1 MAERYRGTGDWFVP
15 SRGLTARPGL
25 MRGLQ
30 DIASTVRIRIDIRG
44 ISYQYSLAEALMA
57 LREGQVS
64 VWVDA
69 DAVLASTGGEQATL
83 VTSGPFSSST
93 DGEPLFTA
101 SLGEIADLYTLACD
115 PDPATDDFRI
125 LGHSLDDGI
134 PDNDCLAALALGVC
148 PLRPNTSSV
157 APCNP
162 LVPAVLLFQ
171 RLRDEQASLRRL
183 SLTSD
188 RITTTWAA
196 DVPGEDRPVVDVG
209 IEFDVDFAVAKD
221 TSAYWPLSATSDI
234 NDLAEISF
242 TRAGGHVLLAL
253 EADDRR
259 CGDEVCTTPVPATG
273 SVRWDDFLGPG
284 ISSTW
289 GSRNL
294 RLVSLAPPAGSRFE
308 TWTNF
313 SGSLRD
319 WVYAVLWIIPIPA
332 LPLFLSMIDDGI
344 LAAEEGSREAVDGV
358 VRALADALAGYL
370 SLLRWQPGQTV
381 IAEHPSGGPFES
393 CVQCVTWDPDG
404 EPRVDFSADC
414 LRWGCFGAVIPGD
427 DSPVHRLAVQ
437 HQLLRVLEGAAGANR
452 IWWPA
457 FSDVVDDLNE
467 WASSGSFGYHE
478 TLAATDPSSGEATAE
493 FRITSD
499 VDCDGVED
507 YLDKCAL
514 SCGPREMTDSDG
526 DLVGDDCDRCPHGPR
541 LDAWTTVPQRS
552 RDYDANPGWDPGG
565 PGDED
570 GDDVGDHCDLC
581 PRLSTYDLP
590 GGSRSVDEAT
600 IPAAGGPSTV
610 AGGTS
615 AHPYDFDRDGIGDR
629 CDNCEHH
636 PNRDQ
641 WNCNA
646 ADERADGRLA
656 EPPRPDA
663 KGVGDACDW
672 MPCVDSCGVAS
683 AEGNVEPEIEVPFDT
698 GEGWFVA
705 PDEEPLQAFVC
716 PVGSVS
722 AADPG
727 AVTLRTKVRGCY
739 CDEIEYRNAVAG
751 SDSTCF
757 DTNCRDDGQSAGRW
771 TDAAYGGRRWE
782 YGLYSYSQAY
792 RFDRSAGLAGKRFSN
807 VGLREYYRP
816 AGSAESTDRVTEQE
830 WNWISQPEFSPGAKY
845 VRMWFK
851 PDATPLRF
859 DGYDN
864 PYGNTYTGWT
874 WVNPVGIRLRSGVA
888 EPPPVGGGTSITSP
902 WEINEDGMFAA
913 RSSPLLDILERWCY
927 AADCWGWPDSLFFD
941 DEPDT
946 EVVGLAVSGFDPH
959 SARLSWVVGTKLA
972 TGSVFE
978 LKDFAA
984 AFAYDANRDPNRYWI
999 FGGRDAANRATDQ
1012 MWAAQLAVLDEVGT
1026 KTYVGS
1032 EGMLVPLSSGPL
1044 PEGTTA
1050 FFEASPVHANGPWP
1064 SERAGATLV
1073 CAGSGSG
1080 PATTPGQLCDG
1091 FCPNVDVALGLATP
1105 PDGVVRPAGRLLLV
1119 GGEGPTGPLDDI
1131 WVYDEQASWRPPA
1144 DVAPGETGPWPSGW
1158 SLVGILP
1165 GAGEGLAHAGS
1176 VQVGHALWLVGG
1188 RTSLGT
1194 TADVVRVDLDT
1205 GEAER
1210 IPTAG
1215 FGLTP
1220 RMAPAVTYD
1229 ARRNGLVVYGGT
1241 DAFGRGLTDL
1251 WSFDLGTRT
1260 WTSLGAPC
1268 TGSHCPPATGR
1279 ETLYLH
1285 PRTREPTVIA
1295 NRTTATASTLSWSM
1309 RSGLWESAVERS
1321 DEAADCNGDT
1331 APEWMFGARCSTGSG
1346 GFPDYGRLRCD
1357 GGRLVCRPPVAPG
1370 SIAWEPRMHG
1380 VRAMA
1385 RDDTDLLVLAGD
1397 RIEEYR
1403 FGPDGYPALE
1413 RMVRLRRA
1421 GHDLAVAP
1429 GAWLV
1434 ADDAGVS
1441 VYSEADG
1448 ALLAAVQA
1456 CGRVRRVFVDGT
1468 LAVVVGLRS
1477 IATVDLS
1484 EPSAPVVLAR
1494 FRLLPFRDHLEIVSC
1509 SGCGWFERSIDRLCD
1524 GLGACGAFGRSAAAY
1539 SDHRLFVELLGVL
1552 YVLDFGNGLVP
1563 EVGGT
1568 VPVGL
1573 ATDMAVEGRHLYVNL
1588 PGRQTAVVAQVLD
1601 GSWARVGEHDVRA
1614 WVEGVTDVRQ
1624 WAVRWDRGR
1633 LQVAGR
1639 Q

>member
-1 MAERYRGTGDWFVP
+1 MPVLEEWHTGNEMLASLSEYLRHVTIEVDLLV
-15 SRGLTARPGL
+15 
-25 MRGLQ
+25 MR
-30 DIASTVRIRIDIRG
+30 SVR
-44 ISYQYSLAEALMA
+44 
-57 LREGQVS
+57 

-69 DAVLASTGGEQATL
+69 LSVMASRGPGMSLIEEGPFAGRDDDPIFALPLDDIPATL
-83 VTSGPFSSST
+83 GYVC
-93 DGEPLFTA
+93 DGNP
-101 SLGEIADLYTLACD
+101 DLDESRDPEWVDPRITTRNDCPLACQL
-115 PDPATDDFRI
+115 ATVGR
-125 LGHSLDDGI
+125 
-134 PDNDCLAALALGVC
+134 ATVC
-148 PLRPNTSSV
+148 PIVDRGGDNFQDCDPIASFNAQLTDIRNALSGLVFRLGDVQARWIPSPEPGDRRP
-157 APCNP
+157 
-162 LVPAVLLFQ
+162 VLDLSY
-171 RLRDEQASLRRL
+171 RLNVSLTLRDEL
-183 SLTSD
+183 
-188 RITTTWAA
+188 
-196 DVPGEDRPVVDVG
+196 EYFVDIVWTY
-209 IEFDVDFAVAKD
+209 VD
-221 TSAYWPLSATSDI
+221 
-234 NDLAEISF
+234 
-242 TRAGGHVLLAL
+242 GHVLLPFEPGPMHCAVGSDCDGGTCPAANSAPATRWEGFEPWSFAATWGTHNLRMAAPLDAEAYPAYRMRWDWRSWTEAWVWEATILYYLTGLWVVGGVADMIAVISTDRPITVEREGHDFTVLEPANILDYLEFAQEEAHDDALGAMRDLTRAVARFVHGYLSFLPPILEPDPPGRPWYQAGTLEMTEANFNYLRVLGAPYGAVRLIEGSAGASRLWWNALGGPLDQVNRLTEGARFEFVGVGL
-253 EADDRR
+253 EADAADGTDRLR
-259 CGDEVCTTPVPATG
+259 FDV
-273 SVRWDDFLGPG
+273 
-284 ISSTW
+284 ISDLDCDT
-289 GSRNL
+289 
-294 RLVSLAPPAGSRFE
+294 AP
-308 TWTNF
+308 
-313 SGSLRD
+313 D
-319 WVYAVLWIIPIPA
+319 H
-332 LPLFLSMIDDGI
+332 
-344 LAAEEGSREAVDGV
+344 VDGCPTY
-358 VRALADALAGYL
+358 RNTTG
-370 SLLRWQPGQTV
+370 
-381 IAEHPSGGPFES
+381 
-393 CVQCVTWDPDG
+393 
-404 EPRVDFSADC
+404 
-414 LRWGCFGAVIPGD
+414 
-427 DSPVHRLAVQ
+427 
-437 HQLLRVLEGAAGANR
+437 
-452 IWWPA
+452 
-457 FSDVVDDLNE
+457 
-467 WASSGSFGYHE
+467 
-478 TLAATDPSSGEATAE
+478 TA
-493 FRITSD
+493 
-499 VDCDGVED
+499 
-507 YLDKCAL
+507 
-514 SCGPREMTDSDG
+514 DSDG
-526 DLVGDDCDRCPHGPR
+526 DTISDFCDLCAFFSRRDLHSALPRRSFDYNRSPGDGPAVVGD
-541 LDAWTTVPQRS
+541 S
-552 RDYDANPGWDPGG
+552 
-565 PGDED
+565 D

-1210 IPTAG
+1210 IPAAG